1 LATVAQHAVK
11 LELDYLV
18 FLLGANEMF
27 RANSSEH
34 PLDRPDVFREQPQP
48 GWKTVLFRF
57 QLFRRIRVLFNR
69 LRGTD
74 YHVTEPGGE
83 PYFAA
88 RIGEI
93 QDLPVLSAGS
103 VDVSESALADYES
116 NVVSLAA
123 LARAHETTPLF
134 LTQPAL
140 WKEAMSDREE
150 AVDWLIGTV
159 VRDGQRYRVTPAAQA
174 QALEK
179 LNKRLL
185 ETCARRALICV
196 DLESRIPRT
205 LEYFYDSVHF
215 NEAGAERVAAS
226 VAESLLTAPH

>member
-1 LATVAQHAVK
+1 
-11 LELDYLV
+11 
-18 FLLGANEMF
+18 
-27 RANSSEH
+27 
-34 PLDRPDVFREQPQP
+34 
-48 GWKTVLFRF
+48 
-57 QLFRRIRVLFNR
+57 
-69 LRGTD
+69 
-74 YHVTEPGGE
+74 
-83 PYFAA
+83 
-88 RIGEI
+88 
-93 QDLPVLSAGS
+93 
-103 VDVSESALADYES
+103 
-116 NVVSLAA
+116 
-123 LARAHETTPLF
+123 
-134 LTQPAL
+134 
-140 WKEAMSDREE
+140 MSDREE